1 MSASKSAGDLRG
13 AEAAAP
19 DSQAWAGLLG
29 SVLAGD
35 LLPRTLGLRHRKA
48 SGMAALDASARGQL
62 LIEACEVRAAARAT
76 SVNAA
81 RRHCLCLASRV
92 QAHAF
97 NSSLRCAA
105 GLRWRAPS

>member
-13 AEAAAP
+13 AEAGAP
-19 DSQAWAGLLG
+19 ESQAWAGLLG

-48 SGMAALDASARGQL
+48 SGMAGLDAQARGQL

-76 SVNAA
+76 SASAPRGCMWPA
-81 RRHCLCLASRV
+81 RRVAFKRSV
-92 QAHAF
+92 QVVPPP
-97 NSSLRCAA
+97 RC
-105 GLRWRAPS
+105 